1 MLVSSFIVLATL
13 FYLVGSSMVQIR
25 DEYLVILD
33 GSSGGLETGSQ
44 VRFNDILVGRVES
57 VKLAPDDPSKVHVR
71 ISLEHGTPVTEDT
84 IATPQMAGITGSK
97 RLSMHGGTKTSKL
110 LKPGDTIAS
119 ANDDLSMMMTKVV
132 NIADKLEDLVDNL
145 VEVTNTKNLDNISN
159 VIAEVDSITKNVNR
173 IITTNEANI
182 NGIVG
187 DARHLMTK
195 LDASM
200 DKVDST
206 LSSLE
211 RTVNTVGSP
220 NHIKKIGTILDSVNA
235 LAANATAR
243 TSDEELGQTIQSVN
257 RLVSDTNVTVLRLRT
272 DLQRVMKELETS
284 VENINEFTQILVENP
299 SVLISGRS
307 EKDRQISR

>member
-1 MLVSSFIVLATL
+1 MAATRAQKIRLSVFMLVSSFIVLATL

-187 DARHLMTK
+187 DARQLITK
-195 LDASM
+195 LDTSM
-200 DKVDST
+200 AKVDST

-220 NHIKKIGTILDSVNA
+220 TNVKKIGTILDSVNA

-257 RLVSDTNVTVLRLRT
+257 R
-272 DLQRVMKELETS
+272 
-284 VENINEFTQILVENP
+284 
-299 SVLISGRS
+299 
-307 EKDRQISR
+307 

>member
-25 DEYLVILD
+25 DEYLVVLE

-44 VRFNDILVGRVES
+44 VRFNDILVGRVET
-57 VKLAPDDPSKVHVR
+57 VKLDPKDPSKVNVW

-84 IATPQMAGITGSK
+84 IATPEMAGITGSK
-97 RLSMHGGTKTSKL
+97 RLSMRGGTKSSKL

-119 ANDDLSMMMTKVV
+119 ANDDLSMIMTKVV
-132 NIADKLEDLVDNL
+132 NIADKLEELLDNL
-145 VEVTNTKNLDNISN
+145 VEVTNTTNMDNISS
-159 VIAEVDSITKNVNR
+159 VITEVEGITRSVNR
-173 IITTNEANI
+173 IITTNEDSI
-182 NGIVG
+182 NGIVA
-187 DARHLMTK
+187 DAHQVVTK

-200 DKVDST
+200 TKVDST

-211 RTVNTVGSP
+211 RAVNSIGSST
-220 NHIKKIGTILDSVNA
+220 NVKKVSTILDSVNA
-235 LAANATAR
+235 LATNVTAR

-257 RLVSDTNVTVLRLRT
+257 RLVADTNVTVLRLRT